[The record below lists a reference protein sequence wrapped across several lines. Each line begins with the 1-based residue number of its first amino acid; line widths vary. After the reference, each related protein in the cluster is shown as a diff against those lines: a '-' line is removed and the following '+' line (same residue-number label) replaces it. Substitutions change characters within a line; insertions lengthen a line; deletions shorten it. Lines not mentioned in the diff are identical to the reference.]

1 MSEADELRA
10 KVIRLGARRKAQ
22 GGEGQGGEAV
32 EQRDSLPT
40 GWERERDMLQ
50 GQLKAHIEHAAASRQ
65 REREVESE
73 RASERAEWQR
83 LNQELLE
90 RVQLLEGMVS
100 GSADGGEGSEEI
112 ATRKTP
118 WAARRRVSAT
128 DVY

>member
-22 GGEGQGGEAV
+22 GGAAV

-40 GWERERDMLQ
+40 GWEQERDMLQ
-50 GQLKAHIEHAAASRQ
+50 GQLKAHIEHAAASRK